1 MKKKPLA
8 LWIFAGLALGIA
20 AGMLLMGR
28 PDIAEIYIKPF
39 GTLFLNLLKFI
50 VVPIVLFSIMNGVIS
65 MKDIKKVGSI
75 GGKTVIYYMCTTF
88 FAVTMGLLIANL
100 FKKGFPVLSTS
111 SLEYTAAETPS
122 FIQTLIGIFP
132 SNIIQP
138 MAEASMLQV
147 IVVAL
152 LFGFGTI
159 VAGKKGEVFGN
170 FVESAN
176 DVSIA
181 VLSDYACGGCQ
192 RTPDTGQPGLCA
204 SGGLYR
210 VHTPRLIGVFADRK
224 VSCGH
229 WTP

>member
-8 LWIFAGLALGIA
+8 LWIFTGLALGIV

-88 FAVTMGLLIANL
+88 FAVTLGLLIANL

-111 SLEYTAAETPS
+111 SLEYTAA
-122 FIQTLIGIFP
+122 
-132 SNIIQP
+132 
-138 MAEASMLQV
+138 
-147 IVVAL
+147 
-152 LFGFGTI
+152 
-159 VAGKKGEVFGN
+159 
-170 FVESAN
+170 
-176 DVSIA
+176 
-181 VLSDYACGGCQ
+181 
-192 RTPDTGQPGLCA
+192 
-204 SGGLYR
+204 
-210 VHTPRLIGVFADRK
+210 
-224 VSCGH
+224 
-229 WTP
+229 

>member
-88 FAVTMGLLIANL
+88 F
-100 FKKGFPVLSTS
+100 
-111 SLEYTAAETPS
+111 
-122 FIQTLIGIFP
+122 
-132 SNIIQP
+132 
-138 MAEASMLQV
+138 
-147 IVVAL
+147 
-152 LFGFGTI
+152 
-159 VAGKKGEVFGN
+159 
-170 FVESAN
+170 
-176 DVSIA
+176 
-181 VLSDYACGGCQ
+181 
-192 RTPDTGQPGLCA
+192 
-204 SGGLYR
+204 
-210 VHTPRLIGVFADRK
+210 
-224 VSCGH
+224 CGH
-229 WTP
+229 SGPFDCEPVQKGISGAVHQLSGVYGSGNAQFYPDPDWYIPKQYHPAYG